1 MTIRLLIVSI
11 FLIFPAGAF
20 GENLTVYGS
29 VRVGIRHIDQSGRVL
44 VPSDDENER
53 LPELDVFDDGGEWDL
68 SDELS
73 RLGFRGSE
81 DLGNGLSAI
90 YHYEFGVDSADGP
103 TLGGAEKRLAY
114 AGLKGN
120 WGTVTIGTNW
130 IPYYTAVG
138 EAVDLFWGP
147 FTANGY
153 YEVAGL
159 GNFEGD
165 RSGNLITYQSPD
177 LGDLNLMG
185 SIKTSADGGETGVDE
200 YQLAAVY
207 DNGALFLGAA
217 FRELRKDSTV
227 VGIEK
232 RKAESAG
239 LCDGP
244 APALIC
250 AVKVKNDRQF
260 GGSAGYRFDFGLSVS
275 GSVQKSDNNFQDDWT
290 SYDLYGEYDFG
301 NNVVRA
307 AYFNAENDKG
317 SEQNTDGWIVGF
329 DHAFSER
336 TLFWVEYGD
345 SNTKD
350 RFNQRQD
357 VRSLSI
363 GFKQDF

>member
-1 MTIRLLIVSI
+1 MIVRLLILSI
-11 FLIFPAGAF
+11 VLTLPAGVAA
-20 GENLTVYGS
+20 EELTVYGS
-29 VRVGIRHIDQSGRVL
+29 VRVGIRHIDQSGRVF
-44 VPSDDENER
+44 VPSDDDDR
-53 LPELDVFDDGGEWDL
+53 LPELDVFDNGGEWDM

-103 TLGGAEKRLAY
+103 ILGGAEKRLAY

-120 WGTVTIGTNW
+120 WGSVTMGTNW
-130 IPYYTAVG
+130 IPYYNAVG

-159 GNFEGD
+159 GNFEDD
-165 RSGNLITYQSPD
+165 RSGNLLIYQSPD
-177 LGDLNLMG
+177 FGGLHLLG
-185 SIKTSADGGETGVDE
+185 SIKTSADGGETGIDE
-200 YQLAAVY
+200 YQIAATY
-207 DNGALFLGAA
+207 DNGSLFLGTA

-232 RKAESAG
+232 KRAAAAG

-250 AVKVKNDRQF
+250 AVKVKNNRQF
-260 GGSAGYRFDFGLSVS
+260 GGSAGYRFDFGLSIS
-275 GSVQKSDNNFQDDWT
+275 GSAQKSDDDLLDDWT
-290 SYDLYGEYDFG
+290 SYDLYSEYAFG

-317 SEQNTDGWIVGF
+317 NEQKTDGWIVGF
-329 DHAFSER
+329 DHSFSER
-336 TLFWVEYGD
+336 ALFWVEYGD

-350 RFNQRQD
+350 RFNQREE